1 MRTQKIITGLLV
13 VVSVGLTS
21 RSLTS
26 GSEEKIPAIA
36 PEKKAAAS
44 ASQPALVIQL
54 QADKKAYRQKDE
66 IHFHI
71 TYLNQGQKPLRF
83 LVDDAFA
90 GSDFQCKT
98 QAGDAIAFNGGY
110 STWSPKVGVFT
121 GRPHLLQPG
130 EKKVFA
136 VDALVDHRY
145 DLVFSNEFKRHGTD
159 GFKPLR
165 ARMKL
170 PADYPDKYISAGRIF
185 PAGKPGK
192 YMFQCRYQGT
202 EHDKYWRF
210 TGAKTPEEVS
220 VEHLWI
226 GEAVSNV
233 VEIEIR

>member
-1 MRTQKIITGLLV
+1 MRTRKIMAGLLF
-13 VVSVGLTS
+13 VVSVSLTFQA
-21 RSLTS
+21 LTS
-26 GSEEKIPAIA
+26 GSEKNNPVTE
-36 PEKKAAAS
+36 PEKEAAALDS
-44 ASQPALVIQL
+44 RPALGIQL

-66 IHFHI
+66 IHFQI
-71 TYLNQGQKPLRF
+71 TYLNQGKKPLRF
-83 LVDDAFA
+83 LVDDEFV
-90 GSDFQCKT
+90 GSNFQCKS
-98 QAGDAIAFNGGY
+98 QAGDTIAFNGGY
-110 STWSPKVGVFT
+110 STWSPKAGVFI

-136 VDALVDHRY
+136 VDALVDQRY

-159 GFKPLR
+159 GFTQLR

-192 YMFQCRYQGT
+192 YVFQCRYQGT
-202 EHDKYWRF
+202 ERDKYWRF
-210 TGAKTPEEVS
+210 TGAKTPEEAS

-233 VEIEIR
+233 VEIEIK